1 MTDRY
6 VRQTT
11 LAEIGAS
18 GQARLAAATA
28 LVVGAGGLGSS
39 VLQILAGAGVGEIII
54 VDHDHVD
61 ISNLHRQP
69 LYSMGD
75 VGASKAEAA
84 RDALLRANPDI
95 VVTARSERLTP
106 ANAAASIEKAS
117 IVIDA
122 ADNFAVTYML
132 SDRCLAVG
140 KPLISASVVGLSG
153 YVGAYCGGAP
163 SYRAVFPDVPEAA
176 GSCASIGVLGSAVAV
191 LGSLQAHL
199 ALHLLLDFK
208 PSVLGRVVSFDG
220 HTMKFGGFGFA
231 DCPEPQH
238 VAPFIG
244 VAELEPEDIVV
255 DLRGVAEAPIL
266 PRSDA
271 LRVAPADVDLLAAAH
286 GGARI
291 VLCCRSGQRALRA
304 AGRLQAMGRHN
315 LALVALEGDP
325 S

>member
-6 VRQTT
+6 IRQTT
-11 LAEIGAS
+11 LTEIGAA
-18 GQARLAAATA
+18 GQARLAAATV

-39 VLQILAGAGVGEIII
+39 VLQILAGAGIGEIII

-69 LYSMGD
+69 LYGMGD
-75 VGASKAEAA
+75 IGVLKAEAA
-84 RDALLRANPDI
+84 RDAVLRANPDI
-95 VVTARSERLTP
+95 VATAKLERLTP
-106 ANAAASIEKAS
+106 ANAAALIEKAG

-122 ADNFAVTYML
+122 ADNFAVTYLL

-140 KPLISASVVGLSG
+140 KPLISASVLGLSG

-163 SYRAVFPDVPEAA
+163 SYRAVFPEVPETA

-191 LGSLQAHL
+191 LGGLQAHL
-199 ALHLLLDFK
+199 ALHLLLDFR

-220 HTMKFGGFGFA
+220 LTLQFGGFSFA
-231 DCPEPQH
+231 DFPEPRH
-238 VAPFIG
+238 TAPFIG
-244 VAELEPEDIVV
+244 LTDLEPEDVVV
-255 DLRGVAEAPIL
+255 DLRGVAEAPVL
-266 PRSDA
+266 PRPGA
-271 LRVAPADVDLLAAAH
+271 FRMAPEEVGSLAAAH
-286 GGARI
+286 AGARI
-291 VLCCRSGQRALRA
+291 VFCCRSGQRALRA

>member
-6 VRQTT
+6 IRQMT
-11 LAEIGAS
+11 LTEIGAP
-18 GQARLAAATA
+18 GQARLAAATV

-39 VLQILAGAGVGEIII
+39 VLQILAGAGVGGILI

-69 LYSMGD
+69 LYGMDD
-75 VGASKAEAA
+75 VGALKAEAA
-84 RDALLRANPDI
+84 RDAVLRINPDI
-95 VVTARSERLTP
+95 VTTAKSERLTP
-106 ANAAASIEKAS
+106 ANAPALIEKAN

-132 SDRCLAVG
+132 SDSCLAAG
-140 KPLISASVVGLSG
+140 KPLVSASVVGLSG

-163 SYRAVFPDVPEAA
+163 SYRAVFPDVPEVA
-176 GSCASIGVLGSAVAV
+176 GSCASIGVLGSAVAI
-191 LGSLQAHL
+191 LGSLQGHL
-199 ALHLLLDFK
+199 ALHVLLDLK

-220 HTMKFGGFGFA
+220 HALQFGGFGFT

-238 VAPFIG
+238 IAPFIG
-244 VAELEPEDIVV
+244 VADLEPEDIIV
-255 DLRGVAEAPIL
+255 DLRGAAEAPIL

-271 LRVAPADVDLLAAAH
+271 LRVAPADVDLLAAAD

-304 AGRLQAMGRHN
+304 AGRLQAMGRLN
-315 LALVALEGDP
+315 LALVALGDP
-325 S
+325 L

>member
-6 VRQTT
+6 IRQMT
-11 LAEIGAS
+11 LAEIGAA
-18 GQARLAAATA
+18 GQARLAAATV

-39 VLQILAGAGVGEIII
+39 VLQILAGAGIGQIVI
-54 VDHDHVD
+54 VDHDRVE

-69 LYSMGD
+69 LYGMDEIGT
-75 VGASKAEAA
+75 SKAEAA
-84 RDALLRANPDI
+84 RYALLRANPDI
-95 VVTARSERLTP
+95 VATARSERLTP
-106 ANAAASIEKAS
+106 ANATALIEKAN

-132 SDRCLAVG
+132 SDRCLAAG
-140 KPLISASVVGLSG
+140 KPLISASVLGLAG

-163 SYRAVFPDVPEAA
+163 SYRAVFPDVPEVA
-176 GSCASIGVLGSAVAV
+176 GSCASIGVLGSAVAI

-199 ALHLLLDFK
+199 ALHLLLDLK
-208 PSVLGRVVSFDG
+208 PGVLGRVVSFDG
-220 HTMKFGGFGFA
+220 HTMQFGGFGFA
-231 DCPEPQH
+231 DCPEPEH
-238 VAPFIG
+238 IAPFIG
-244 VAELEPEDIVV
+244 VADLEPEDIVV

-271 LRVAPADVDLLAAAH
+271 LRVTPADVEQLTAADD
-286 GGARI
+286 GARI

-304 AGRLQAMGRHN
+304 AGRLQAMGRLN
-315 LALVALEGDP
+315 LALVALGDP

>member
-6 VRQTT
+6 IRQMT
-11 LAEIGAS
+11 LTEIGAP
-18 GQARLAAATA
+18 GQARLAAATV

-39 VLQILAGAGVGEIII
+39 VLQILAGAGVGGILI

-69 LYSMGD
+69 LYGMDD
-75 VGASKAEAA
+75 VGALKAEAA
-84 RDALLRANPDI
+84 RDAVLRINPDI
-95 VVTARSERLTP
+95 VTTAKSERLTP
-106 ANAAASIEKAS
+106 ANAPALIEKAN

-132 SDRCLAVG
+132 SDSCLAAG
-140 KPLISASVVGLSG
+140 KPLVSASVVGLSG

-163 SYRAVFPDVPEAA
+163 SYRAVFPDVPEVA
-176 GSCASIGVLGSAVAV
+176 GSCASIGVLGSAVAI
-191 LGSLQAHL
+191 LGSLQGHL
-199 ALHLLLDFK
+199 ALHVLLDLK
-208 PSVLGRVVSFDG
+208 PGVLGRVVSFDG
-220 HTMKFGGFGFA
+220 HALQFGGFGFA

-238 VAPFIG
+238 IAPFIG
-244 VAELEPEDIVV
+244 VADLEPEDIIV
-255 DLRGVAEAPIL
+255 DLRGAAEAPIL

-271 LRVAPADVDLLAAAH
+271 LRVAPADVDLLAAAD

-304 AGRLQAMGRHN
+304 AGRLQAMGRLN
-315 LALVALEGDP
+315 LALVALGDP

>member
-6 VRQTT
+6 IRQMT
-11 LAEIGAS
+11 LAEIGPA

-39 VLQILAGAGVGEIII
+39 VLQILAGAGVGQIII

-69 LYSMGD
+69 LYGMD
-75 VGASKAEAA
+75 DIGAPKVEAA
-84 RDALLRANPDI
+84 RDAVLRANPDI
-95 VVTARSERLTP
+95 VVAATLERLTP
-106 ANAAASIEKAS
+106 ASATALIEKAS

-140 KPLISASVVGLSG
+140 RPLISASVLGLSG

-163 SYRAVFPDVPEAA
+163 SYRAVFPDVPEVA
-176 GSCASIGVLGSAVAV
+176 GNCASIGVLGSAVAV

-199 ALHLLLDFK
+199 ALHLLLDLK
-208 PSVLGRVVSFDG
+208 PGVLGRVVRFDG
-220 HTMKFGGFGFA
+220 HTMQFGGFDFG
-231 DCPEPQH
+231 DCPEPAH
-238 VAPFIG
+238 IAPFIG
-244 VAELEPEDIVV
+244 LADLEPEDIVV

-271 LRVAPADVDLLAAAH
+271 LRVSPADVELLAAAH

-304 AGRLQAMGRHN
+304 AGRLQAMGRVN
-315 LALVALEGDP
+315 LALVALEGNP

>member
-6 VRQTT
+6 IRQTT
-11 LAEIGAS
+11 LTEIGAA
-18 GQARLAAATA
+18 GQARLAAATV

-39 VLQILAGAGVGEIII
+39 VLQILAGAGVGAIII
-54 VDHDHVD
+54 VDHDQVD

-69 LYSMGD
+69 LYGMD
-75 VGASKAEAA
+75 DIGALKAEAA
-84 RDALLRANPDI
+84 RDAVLRANPDI
-95 VVTARSERLTP
+95 VATAKSQRLTP
-106 ANAAASIEKAS
+106 ANASAMIEEAN

-132 SDRCLAVG
+132 SDRCRAAG
-140 KPLISASVVGLSG
+140 KPLISASVLGLSG

-163 SYRAVFPDVPEAA
+163 SYRAVFPDVPEVA
-176 GSCASIGVLGSAVAV
+176 GSCASIGVLGSAVAI
-191 LGSLQAHL
+191 LGGLQAHL
-199 ALHLLLDFK
+199 ALHVLLDLR

-220 HTMKFGGFGFA
+220 HSLQFGGFSFA

-238 VAPFIG
+238 IAPFIG
-244 VAELEPEDIVV
+244 LADIEPEDIVV

-271 LRVAPADVDLLAAAH
+271 LRVAPVDVDLLAAAD
-286 GGARI
+286 GRARM

-304 AGRLQAMGRHN
+304 AGRLQAMGRRN
-315 LALVALEGDP
+315 LALVALGDP
-325 S
+325 L

>member
-6 VRQTT
+6 IRQMT
-11 LAEIGAS
+11 LADIGMA
-18 GQARLAAATA
+18 GQARLAAATV

-39 VLQILAGAGVGEIII
+39 VLQILAGAGIGEIVI

-69 LYSMGD
+69 LYGMGD
-75 VGASKAEAA
+75 IGAPKAETA
-84 RDALLRANPDI
+84 RDAVLRANPGI
-95 VVTARSERLTP
+95 VVTAKPERLTP
-106 ANAAASIEKAS
+106 VNATTLVERAS

-132 SDRCLAVG
+132 SDRCLAAG
-140 KPLISASVVGLSG
+140 KPLISASVLGLSG

-176 GSCASIGVLGSAVAV
+176 GSCASSGVLGSAVAV

-199 ALHLLLDFK
+199 ALHVLLDFR
-208 PSVLGRVVSFDG
+208 PSALGRVVSFDG
-220 HTMKFGGFGFA
+220 HSLQFGGFGFA
-231 DCPEPQH
+231 DCPEPEH
-238 VAPFIG
+238 TAPFIG
-244 VAELEPEDIVV
+244 LADLEPEDIVV
-255 DLRGVAEAPIL
+255 DLRGVAEAPVL
-266 PRSDA
+266 PRPGA
-271 LRVAPADVDLLAAAH
+271 FRMAPEEVGSLAAAH
-286 GGARI
+286 AGARI
-291 VLCCRSGQRALRA
+291 VFCCRSGQRALRA
-304 AGRLQAMGRHN
+304 AGRLQAMGWQN

>member
-6 VRQTT
+6 IRQMT
-11 LAEIGAS
+11 LTEIGAA
-18 GQARLAAATA
+18 GQARLAAATV

-39 VLQILAGAGVGEIII
+39 VLQILAGAGIGQIVI

-69 LYSMGD
+69 LYDMGD
-75 VGASKAEAA
+75 IGAPKAEAA
-84 RDALLRANPDI
+84 RDAVLRANPDI
-95 VVTARSERLTP
+95 VVEAQSERLTP
-106 ANAAASIEKAS
+106 VNAAALIDKAS

-132 SDRCLAVG
+132 SDRCLAAG
-140 KPLISASVVGLSG
+140 KPLISASVLGLSG

-163 SYRAVFPDVPEAA
+163 SYRAVFPDVPEVA

-199 ALHLLLDFK
+199 ALHVLLDLK

-220 HTMKFGGFGFA
+220 HSLQFGGFGFA
-231 DCPEPQH
+231 DCPEPRH
-238 VAPFIG
+238 IAPFIG
-244 VAELEPEDIVV
+244 LADLAPDDIVI
-255 DLRGVAEAPIL
+255 DLRSVAEAPIL

-271 LRVAPADVDLLAAAH
+271 FRVAPVDVDLLAAAD

-304 AGRLQAMGRHN
+304 AALLQAMGRLN
-315 LALVALEGDP
+315 LALVALGDP
-325 S
+325 R

>member
-6 VRQTT
+6 IRQTT
-11 LAEIGAS
+11 LSEIGAA
-18 GQARLAAATA
+18 GQTRLAAATV

-69 LYSMGD
+69 LYDMSDIG
-75 VGASKAEAA
+75 VLKAEAA
-84 RDALLRANPDI
+84 RDAVLRSNPDI
-95 VVTARSERLTP
+95 VTTAKSERLTP
-106 ANAAASIEKAS
+106 ANATELIEKAN

-140 KPLISASVVGLSG
+140 KPLISASVLGLSG

-176 GSCASIGVLGSAVAV
+176 GSCASIGVLGSAVAI

-199 ALHLLLDFK
+199 ALHVLLDFR

-220 HTMKFGGFGFA
+220 HSLQFGGFGFA

-238 VAPFIG
+238 IAPFIG
-244 VAELEPEDIVV
+244 LADLEPEDIVV

-271 LRVAPADVDLLAAAH
+271 LRVAPADVELLASAD

-304 AGRLQAMGRHN
+304 AGRLQAMGRLN
-315 LALVALEGDP
+315 LALVALGDP

>member
-1 MTDRY
+1 MIDRHI
-6 VRQTT
+6 RQTT
-11 LAEIGAS
+11 LAEIGAA
-18 GQARLAAATA
+18 GQARLAAATV

-39 VLQILAGAGVGEIII
+39 LLQILAGAGVGEIVI

-69 LYSMGD
+69 LYGMAD
-75 VGASKAEAA
+75 IGAPKAEAA
-84 RDALLRANPDI
+84 REAVLRANPDI
-95 VVTARSERLTP
+95 VATARSERLTP
-106 ANAAASIEKAS
+106 ANASALIEKAN

-132 SDRCLAVG
+132 SDRCLAAG
-140 KPLISASVVGLSG
+140 KPLISASVLGLSG

-176 GSCASIGVLGSAVAV
+176 GTCASIGVLGSAVAI

-199 ALHLLLDFK
+199 ALHLLLDLK
-208 PSVLGRVVSFDG
+208 PSVLGRVVSLDG
-220 HTMKFGGFGFA
+220 HGLQLGGFGFA

-244 VAELEPEDIVV
+244 LGDLELEDIVV
-255 DLRGVAEAPIL
+255 DLRSVAEAPML

-271 LRVAPADVDLLAAAH
+271 LRVAPADVDLLAAAD

-304 AGRLQAMGRHN
+304 AGRLQAIGRLN
-315 LALVALEGDP
+315 LALVALGDP

>member
-6 VRQTT
+6 IRQMT
-11 LAEIGAS
+11 LTEIGAP
-18 GQARLAAATA
+18 GQARLAAATV

-39 VLQILAGAGVGEIII
+39 VLQILAGAGVGGILI

-69 LYSMGD
+69 LYGMDD
-75 VGASKAEAA
+75 VGALKAEAA
-84 RDALLRANPDI
+84 RDAVLRINPDI
-95 VVTARSERLTP
+95 VTTAKSERLTP
-106 ANAAASIEKAS
+106 ANAPALIEKAN

-132 SDRCLAVG
+132 SDSCLAAG

-163 SYRAVFPDVPEAA
+163 SYRAVFPDVPEVA
-176 GSCASIGVLGSAVAV
+176 GSCASIGVLGSAVAI
-191 LGSLQAHL
+191 LGSLQGHL
-199 ALHLLLDFK
+199 ALHVLLDLK

-220 HTMKFGGFGFA
+220 HALQFGGFGFA

-238 VAPFIG
+238 TAPFIG
-244 VAELEPEDIVV
+244 VADLEPEDIIV
-255 DLRGVAEAPIL
+255 DLRGAAEAPML

-271 LRVAPADVDLLAAAH
+271 LRVAPADVDLLAAAD
-286 GGARI
+286 GGGRI

-304 AGRLQAMGRHN
+304 AGRLQAMGRLN
-315 LALVALEGDP
+315 LALVALGDP